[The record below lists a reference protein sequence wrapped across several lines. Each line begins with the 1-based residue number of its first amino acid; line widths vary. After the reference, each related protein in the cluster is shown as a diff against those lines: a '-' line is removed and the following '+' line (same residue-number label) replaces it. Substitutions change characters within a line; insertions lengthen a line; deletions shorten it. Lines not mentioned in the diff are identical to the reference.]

1 MAKTILMPNTV
12 TDAYK
17 TTSQAMKEV
26 ELSNNHVIKKS
37 LVQIMKQSFFHGSC
51 MYGTTNFIA

>member
-12 TDAYK
+12 TNAYK
-17 TTSQAMKEV
+17 STSEAMKEV
-26 ELSNNHVIKKS
+26 ELGNNHVIKKS
-37 LVQIMKQSFFHGSC
+37 LIQIMKQSFFHGAS